1 MKQQRKFAARVPGGS
16 EKSEETA
23 SGFGVD
29 HRHDQ
34 PHSLAGG
41 SNLFISVKAVEWVL
55 ENSQSSGNP
64 RNVLF
69 VIAAHC
75 DSDGCAWP
83 SLDTIARLSHV
94 SRPTA
99 ILAIK
104 ELQAMGE
111 IETRTG
117 GGRGKTNFYYL
128 TQFMENRKNS
138 KEFDPKQERNGK
150 ETVKADSVSPSEEN
164 GLAPLVR
171 EKENNKTEEEPGEVF
186 KCLKRIFRQNT
197 GKGLKSIGRYGE
209 EFRYLVEKKTG
220 DVVLEAFKLWL
231 LENKEFAKE
240 CDWPMAAFMKNVNEK
255 IEAYEDKVAGE
266 QDEEEEE
273 GLPRLKP
280 EGI

>member
-1 MKQQRKFAARVPGGS
+1 MGPLRAAVLSEGRVPSTPGSHLLLGG
-16 EKSEETA
+16 
-23 SGFGVD
+23 G
-29 HRHDQ
+29 
-34 PHSLAGG
+34 LY
-41 SNLFISVKAVEWVL
+41 ISVKATEWVFQKS
-55 ENSQSSGNP
+55 NSEGVA
-64 RNVLF
+64 RNVLLA
-69 VIAAHC
+69 IAAHC
-75 DSDGCAWP
+75 DSDGWCWP
-83 SLDTIARLSHV
+83 SFDLIARYAKASRGSV
-94 SRPTA
+94 SKA
-99 ILAIK
+99 LA
-104 ELQAMGE
+104 ELEALGELE
-111 IETRTG
+111 IERSA
-117 GGRGKTNFYYL
+117 GRVS
-128 TQFMENRKNS
+128 NRYFLPKFASTVLNS
-138 KEFDPKQERNGK
+138 FQNTPNSSP
-150 ETVKADSVSPSEEN
+150 TVSSDSVSDTKETE
-164 GLAPLVR
+164 LAPLI
-171 EKENNKTEEEPGEVF
+171 KNKNNKTEEEPGEVF